1 VIPKCGR
8 WRKDFHAPQHG
19 VRIVPALVLGSPHP
33 AASMEN
39 THLYSQRCAYTGKRT
54 GGLASRKEGQSM
66 SKFLKHMWSLVRN
79 ALWAF
84 RLYEFLRDRWN
95 DPL

>member
-1 VIPKCGR
+1 
-8 WRKDFHAPQHG
+8 
-19 VRIVPALVLGSPHP
+19 
-33 AASMEN
+33 
-39 THLYSQRCAYTGKRT
+39 
-54 GGLASRKEGQSM
+54 M